1 MLKLN
6 KLLLGEVL
14 VTGKKRISSLIS
26 GTIIML
32 VIGLMYAWSIFRGEL
47 SKVFTDWTA
56 AQMSLNFTILL
67 ISYCLGVFAGG
78 QLTARISVPA
88 VIRISAVIIFMG
100 YMGMS
105 FIGSVGTTAL
115 VWLYLFYGVI
125 CGFGT
130 GICYNAVLGGVNK
143 LFIGHAGII
152 SGTLLMGY
160 GFGSLVFGSI
170 ASELCRTISVF
181 KVFRIYA
188 FGVLVILVVGSF
200 FIHGEKPQRAVADTE
215 LAKSATGI
223 KSYKPGEMLRQKSF
237 WIYFI
242 WNIFISSSGMLVIN
256 SAANISVYYG
266 YAASLGMAVSL
277 LNGAGRP
284 VIGGMVDKLGQFKS
298 MFMMSGMVTAA
309 SVMLIFTSITSSAV
323 TMLIGLILVGIFYGG
338 GITVC
343 ASVIN
348 KLYI

>member
-56 AQMSLNFTILL
+56 AQISLNFTILL

-143 LFIGHAGII
+143 LFIGRVGII
-152 SGTLLMGY
+152 SGTLLMD
-160 GFGSLVFGSI
+160 
-170 ASELCRTISVF
+170 SEVWYLEVLLRNYAGQYPYLRFLEYMLSVC
-181 KVFRIYA
+181 
-188 FGVLVILVVGSF
+188 
-200 FIHGEKPQRAVADTE
+200 
-215 LAKSATGI
+215 
-223 KSYKPGEMLRQKSF
+223 
-237 WIYFI
+237 W
-242 WNIFISSSGMLVIN
+242 
-256 SAANISVYYG
+256 
-266 YAASLGMAVSL
+266 
-277 LNGAGRP
+277 
-284 VIGGMVDKLGQFKS
+284 
-298 MFMMSGMVTAA
+298 
-309 SVMLIFTSITSSAV
+309 
-323 TMLIGLILVGIFYGG
+323 
-338 GITVC
+338 
-343 ASVIN
+343 
-348 KLYI
+348 